1 MNKKRKSDIKG
12 IIRMLV
18 TLNNNL
24 QNILDDE
31 EDYYSNIP
39 ENLLTS
45 LRADDSENAIDEL
58 TDAIE
63 EINQAIESLNNI

>member
-1 MNKKRKSDIKG
+1 MNKQRKAEIKA
-12 IIRMLV
+12 IAQRLV
-18 TLNNNL
+18 SINNDL
-24 QNILDDE
+24 QKVLDDE

-45 LRADDSENAIDEL
+45 SRADDSENAIDEL

>member
-1 MNKKRKSDIKG
+1 MNKQRKTEIKN
-12 IIRMLV
+12 IALK
-18 TLNNNL
+18 L
-24 QNILDDE
+24 QYINKDLQKILDDE

-45 LRADDSENAIDEL
+45 SRADDSENAIDDL

-63 EINQAIESLNNI
+63 EVNQAIESLNNI